1 MLLLFLEYQER
12 HRQLYENIDLGE
24 HKSLYQIVQ
33 VKKGSHA
40 EFHSVVHGVNH
51 LKPKSLL

>member
-40 EFHSVVHGVNH
+40 EFHSIVHGVNH